1 MLLVL
6 PFEYGVVTELFR
18 HLVLHRGRF
27 SVIPGYNFA
36 QYCTKYRS
44 VSGANDEEWDACE
57 INKALTRHNTLENK
71 SKHSERRV
79 ISSQVTNALT
89 LFCIYMFF
97 IALSTYLVNMR

>member
-6 PFEYGVVTELFR
+6 PFEYRVVTELFR

-36 QYCTKYRS
+36 QYCTKYRA

-71 SKHSERRV
+71 SKYSGPHNFFASVECADAFLDV
-79 ISSQVTNALT
+79 YFLYCSFSSPSLIC
-89 LFCIYMFF
+89 F
-97 IALSTYLVNMR
+97 